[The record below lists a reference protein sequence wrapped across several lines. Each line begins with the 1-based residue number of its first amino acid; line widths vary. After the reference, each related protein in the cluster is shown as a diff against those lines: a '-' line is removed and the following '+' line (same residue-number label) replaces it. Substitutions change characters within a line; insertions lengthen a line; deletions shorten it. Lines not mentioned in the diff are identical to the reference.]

1 MVRKDQTEAVED
13 TVSALAM
20 SQFELALVVAKNA
33 FEQWVSRCGA
43 AAGAPGYSPLEML
56 VLHMVDHKGRPKRI
70 SDISFALKI
79 EDNHTVAYAL
89 KKLTKAGLVAS
100 ERNGKE
106 TIYATAP
113 AGRDLVERYRAVR
126 QRCLIQS
133 LTIFDNEAL
142 DLVALSDLLRALSGH
157 YEQAARSAET
167 AV

>member
-1 MVRKDQTEAVED
+1 MARKEQTESVED
-13 TVSALAM
+13 MASALAM

-89 KKLTKAGLVAS
+89 KKLTKAGLVSS
-100 ERNGKE
+100 ERIGKE

-113 AGRDLVERYRAVR
+113 EGRDLVERYRAVR

-167 AV
+167 AI